1 MTIDRSPRARCVLV
15 LGTGR
20 GAGTSW
26 LVAALCRWYARQG
39 LRVAPFRAQ
48 HVGDDVRTV
57 DGGPIG
63 TAPYLQALAARAVP
77 HVRMNPLLLK
87 PADDGR
93 DEFLLL
99 GQAQQALRTLPCGER
114 AAAVWP
120 QVRRAFDQLRQAHDV
135 VVIDGESAPTDGIPS
150 NVESLGRR
158 IAQHANAATLLVADI
173 DRGGAFAHLYGTWL
187 LLDQPERACIKGFV
201 LSKFRGDTA
210 LLAPAPQL
218 LQQRTGVPTVATIP
232 LRRDLRLPTLDPVF
246 DAHGS
251 GTQAARITIAIVRG
265 PHIGRLDEFQPLQC
279 IPDVRVVW
287 ARDSADLAAADW
299 IVLPGSTDT
308 SADLAWMRAG
318 GLDRAVCAHAAAGR
332 AVLGIC
338 AGLQLLGEALID
350 PDQIDGNAAGLGLL
364 PLVTRFER
372 AQTLARTRATFGPL
386 TGAWQA
392 LSGLAVE
399 GYQVHHGQTDRAR
412 KAQHPAM
419 AAAGDVAQPV
429 LPDDLGWCNGAGNV
443 LGTYLHGLFED
454 ARVVRALFGPDA
466 PTLDALF
473 DALADQIDAAFS
485 PGVLHALVE

>member
-1 MTIDRSPRARCVLV
+1 MTIDRTPRARCVLV
-15 LGTGR
+15 LGTGS
-20 GAGTSW
+20 GAGASW

-48 HVGDDVRTV
+48 HLGDDVRTV

-63 TAPYLQALAARAVP
+63 AATYLQALAACTLPQVG
-77 HVRMNPLLLK
+77 MNPVVRK
-87 PADDGR
+87 PATGSGE
-93 DEFLLL
+93 EFLLL
-99 GQAQQALRTLPCGER
+99 GEAQQALQALPPGAR
-114 AAAVWP
+114 AQAAWP
-120 QVRRAFDQLRQAHDV
+120 QAQRTFDQLRQAHDV
-135 VVIDGESAPTDGIPS
+135 VVIDGESAPADDISSDPDG
-150 NVESLGRR
+150 LGRR
-158 IAQHANAATLLVADI
+158 IAQHANAPTLLVADI

-187 LLDQPERACIKGFV
+187 LLEQPQRACIQGFV
-201 LSKFRGDTA
+201 LNKFRGDAA

-218 LQQRTGVPTVATIP
+218 LQQRTGVPTAATIP
-232 LRRDLRLPTLDPVF
+232 LCRELRLPTLEPMF

-251 GTQAARITIAIVRG
+251 GTKAARITIAIVRG
-265 PHIGRLDEFQPLQC
+265 PHVGSLDEFQPLQHV
-279 IPDVRVVW
+279 PDVRVVW
-287 ARDSADLAAADW
+287 ARECAELAAADW

-308 SADLAWMRAG
+308 PGDLAWMRAR

-372 AQTLARTRATFGPL
+372 QQTLARTRTTFGRL

-392 LSGLAVE
+392 LSGLVVE
-399 GYQVHHGQTDRAR
+399 GYQVHHGQTGWAQA
-412 KAQHPAM
+412 AQHPAM
-419 AAAGDVAQPV
+419 AAVGDVAQPV

-454 ARVVRALFGPDA
+454 AAVVRALFGSDA

-473 DALADQIDAAFS
+473 DGLADQIDMAFA
-485 PGVLHALVE
+485 PGALQALVE